1 MANRNLFN
9 VPTLS
14 ATWDARQAAELR
26 GALLNIR
33 DNFAGGI
40 TEAVNT
46 NSRYI
51 EAVITSPTSASPRI
65 ATGLDDKPASV
76 EVVEFYRRDPSYLS
90 ASIAGTL
97 QWEWSDGE
105 IVLPQLSGLTGNG
118 AYVIK
123 LLVKVG

>member
-1 MANRNLFN
+1 MVNRNIPN
-9 VPTLS
+9 VPALS

-26 GALLNIR
+26 GALLNMR
-33 DNFAGGI
+33 DMFDGGI
-40 TEAVNT
+40 VETVNT
-46 NSRYI
+46 ASRYI
-51 EAVITSPTSASPRI
+51 EATIPTPTTSAPRI
-65 ATGLDDKPASV
+65 ATGLDAKPAAV
-76 EVVEFYRRDPSYLS
+76 EVVEFYRRDPTYLS